1 MIFPKLLFVISS
13 ICFLLHSAYNFYDNN
28 INVKTVEYV
37 STLNLTGLNFPFNFR
52 ITIMPGNVKLSCKI
66 ESRKKNMSFI
76 GIDNHKLEENG
87 INDIWGFYL
96 AMGEEDQVSY
106 KNVSN
111 ITGEKIEKVSVKVSK
126 VF

>member
-1 MIFPKLLFVISS
+1 
-13 ICFLLHSAYNFYDNN
+13 
-28 INVKTVEYV
+28 
-37 STLNLTGLNFPFNFR
+37 
-52 ITIMPGNVKLSCKI
+52 
-66 ESRKKNMSFI
+66 MSFI
-76 GIDNHKLEENG
+76 GIDDHKLKENG

-111 ITGEKIEKVSVKVSK
+111 ITGKKIEKVSVKVSK

>member
-1 MIFPKLLFVISS
+1 
-13 ICFLLHSAYNFYDNN
+13 
-28 INVKTVEYV
+28 
-37 STLNLTGLNFPFNFR
+37 
-52 ITIMPGNVKLSCKI
+52 MPGNVKLSCKI

-76 GIDNHKLEENG
+76 GIDDHKLEENG

>member
-1 MIFPKLLFVISS
+1 
-13 ICFLLHSAYNFYDNN
+13 
-28 INVKTVEYV
+28 
-37 STLNLTGLNFPFNFR
+37 
-52 ITIMPGNVKLSCKI
+52 MPGNVKLSCKI

-96 AMGEEDQVSY
+96 AMGEKDQVSY

-111 ITGEKIEKVSVKVSK
+111 ITGKKIKKSISESIKYSRILLFNELHHKA
-126 VF
+126 